1 MFNICC
7 SARQTHTGIWAQEL
21 CCCSYSGSLGFV
33 HWLSAHCGL
42 LIRNEGNSP
51 PFLTPS
57 VGFIS
62 FMMCFSL
69 GIRGHEY
76 AKYPWWNVSTKHE
89 VNPVN
94 HEWLLP
100 LLYRAWAA
108 LKMKHGAISMQFSS
122 VNKRTTHPP
131 WVPSSQDDGTL
142 TVRHFRAHT
151 ITGGKNGTIMFCLPH
166 FHLQKNSQLKPH
178 GWNNMN
184 ALFRSGEHAHFWI
197 NHNPFWKIWYI
208 F

>member
-7 SARQTHTGIWAQEL
+7 SASQTHTGIWAQEL
-21 CCCSYSGSLGFV
+21 CCCSYSSSLGFV

-51 PFLTPS
+51 LFLTPS

-108 LKMKHGAISMQFSS
+108 LKMKRAAISTQFSS
-122 VNKRTTHPP
+122 VNKSPTHPP
-131 WVPSSQDDGTL
+131 RVPSSQHDGTL

-151 ITGGKNGTIMFCLPH
+151 IMEKKNDVLSGPFPPAKKK
-166 FHLQKNSQLKPH
+166 KN
-178 GWNNMN
+178 
-184 ALFRSGEHAHFWI
+184 
-197 NHNPFWKIWYI
+197 NPSAETTWVKQYKCIIHI
-208 F
+208 FLN